1 MSNSEIAEIIE
12 LTGKLLDLHDQDEM
26 RSKTYLGMIFSLERL
41 EENLSELNVEAL
53 QKIRGI
59 GKLMS
64 ANILEIVKTGTL
76 KELQDLI
83 SVTPEGVFEMFK
95 VKGIGVKKIKL
106 LWKEIGIDNL
116 NDLKIA
122 CENGKI
128 AGIKG
133 FGEKTQAA
141 ILESLQFL
149 QEQEGKLRMNTAE
162 ELSKL
167 IIENIRQEY
176 PEAEEAG
183 QVVRKCQ
190 EVDILSFLVKKD
202 GFGGIKLTS
211 ELFKQDLQ
219 ASSPN
224 VWRGFY
230 GEFKINIEIEKSSTK
245 DWVSKKIIK
254 NSSENHLKLINDS
267 GDSLLKTIS
276 NQTFQSEEEAY
287 KAFGCNFIIPEMR
300 EGINEIE
307 WSKSN
312 DIEDLI
318 SWDKLK
324 GTVHNHSKYSD
335 GNHTLQQMADFCKNL
350 GLEYFGIADH
360 SQTAQYASGIW
371 PETVIKQQLEID
383 QLNANYQG
391 FEILKGIE
399 SDILTNGDLDYETDI
414 LKTFDYIVASV
425 HSVLNMD
432 KEKATQRLIRAIEN
446 PYTSILGHLSGRLL
460 LSRKGYPLDYPKI
473 IDACAANK
481 VVMELNAS
489 PYRLDIDWKWINL
502 CLEKGVWISINPDAH
517 EMNGIYDMKYGVAVA
532 RKAGLLASQTLNAQS
547 LEVVKKVFLKK

>member
-41 EENLSELNVEAL
+41 EENLSELNVEEL

-211 ELFKQDLQ
+211 EIFKQDLQ

-267 GDSLLKTIS
+267 GDSLLKNIS

-307 WSKSN
+307 WSKNN

-335 GNHTLQQMADFCKNL
+335 GNHTLQQMADFCKDL

-360 SQTAQYASGIW
+360 SQTAQYASGLW

-383 QLNANYQG
+383 QLNANYEG

-547 LEVVKKVFLKK
+547 LEAVKKVFLKK

>member
-41 EENLSELNVEAL
+41 EENLSELNVEEL

-106 LWKEIGIDNL
+106 LWKEIGIDNI

-211 ELFKQDLQ
+211 EIFKQDLQ

-267 GDSLLKTIS
+267 GDSLLKNIS

-307 WSKSN
+307 WSKNN

-335 GNHTLQQMADFCKNL
+335 GNHTLQQMADFCKDL

-360 SQTAQYASGIW
+360 SQTAQYASGLW

-383 QLNANYQG
+383 QLNANYEG

-414 LKTFDYIVASV
+414 LKTFDNIVASV

-547 LEVVKKVFLKK
+547 LEAVKKVFLKK

>member
-41 EENLSELNVEAL
+41 EENLSELNVEEL

-106 LWKEIGIDNL
+106 LWKEIGIDNI

-335 GNHTLQQMADFCKNL
+335 GNHTLQQMADFCKDL

-360 SQTAQYASGIW
+360 SQTAQYASGLW

>member
-1 MSNSEIAEIIE
+1 M
-12 LTGKLLDLHDQDEM
+12 
-26 RSKTYLGMIFSLERL
+26 
-41 EENLSELNVEAL
+41 
-53 QKIRGI
+53 
-59 GKLMS
+59 
-64 ANILEIVKTGTL
+64 VK
-76 KELQDLI
+76 
-83 SVTPEGVFEMFK
+83 
-95 VKGIGVKKIKL
+95 
-106 LWKEIGIDNL
+106 N
-116 NDLKIA
+116 
-122 CENGKI
+122 
-128 AGIKG
+128 
-133 FGEKTQAA
+133 
-141 ILESLQFL
+141 
-149 QEQEGKLRMNTAE
+149 
-162 ELSKL
+162 
-167 IIENIRQEY
+167 
-176 PEAEEAG
+176 
-183 QVVRKCQ
+183 
-190 EVDILSFLVKKD
+190 
-202 GFGGIKLTS
+202 
-211 ELFKQDLQ
+211 
-219 ASSPN
+219 
-224 VWRGFY
+224 
-230 GEFKINIEIEKSSTK
+230 
-245 DWVSKKIIK
+245 
-254 NSSENHLKLINDS
+254 
-267 GDSLLKTIS
+267 
-276 NQTFQSEEEAY
+276 
-287 KAFGCNFIIPEMR
+287 
-300 EGINEIE
+300 
-307 WSKSN
+307 N

-335 GNHTLQQMADFCKNL
+335 GNHTLQQMADFCKDL

-360 SQTAQYASGIW
+360 SQTAQYASGLW

-383 QLNANYQG
+383 QLNANYEG

-547 LEVVKKVFLKK
+547 LEAVKSIS

>member
-41 EENLSELNVEAL
+41 EENLSELNVEEL

-106 LWKEIGIDNL
+106 LWKEIGIDNI

-307 WSKSN
+307 WSKNN

-335 GNHTLQQMADFCKNL
+335 GNHTLQQMADFCKDL

-360 SQTAQYASGIW
+360 SQTAQYASGLW

-383 QLNANYQG
+383 QLNANYEG

-547 LEVVKKVFLKK
+547 LEAVKKVFLKK

>member
-41 EENLSELNVEAL
+41 EENLSELNVEEL

-211 ELFKQDLQ
+211 EIFKQDLQ

-267 GDSLLKTIS
+267 GDSLLKNIS

-307 WSKSN
+307 WSKNN

-335 GNHTLQQMADFCKNL
+335 GNHTLQQMADFCKDL

-360 SQTAQYASGIW
+360 SQTAQYASGLW

-547 LEVVKKVFLKK
+547 LEAVKKVFLKK

>member
-41 EENLSELNVEAL
+41 EENLSELNVEEL

-106 LWKEIGIDNL
+106 LWKEIGIDNI

-307 WSKSN
+307 WSKNN

-335 GNHTLQQMADFCKNL
+335 GNHTLQQMADFCKDL

-360 SQTAQYASGIW
+360 SQTAQYASGLW

-547 LEVVKKVFLKK
+547 LEAVKKVFLKK